1 MGYPNSQNGRGG
13 LFEFMQMSDSAG
25 AQRTIRNKNL
35 VEEMAGCTLMRLEVS
50 IESLGLMKAGKRA
63 ADGVEWGCV
72 TSPVGI
78 LLSGL
83 RWESRR
89 CSVVMDSSSAAN
101 NRSATS
107 ANQTR
112 SSNVIV
118 TCNTRDSRVT
128 RGARLICIQPEPIPT
143 AHLHTIPARLLFL
156 DLYAN
161 SFRSSGT
168 ISWEEAE
175 EAAAG
180 AAVGAVG
187 AISRNLWGIYAKYR
201 RHVCRASE
209 IHILIFNCYYF
220 LICR

>member
-1 MGYPNSQNGRGG
+1 
-13 LFEFMQMSDSAG
+13 
-25 AQRTIRNKNL
+25 
-35 VEEMAGCTLMRLEVS
+35 MAGCTLMRLEVS

-175 EAAAG
+175 EAEEAAAG
-180 AAVGAVG
+180 AVRAVG

-220 LICR
+220 LIYRWWPIGILQRPIQGGWPWNLHKSA